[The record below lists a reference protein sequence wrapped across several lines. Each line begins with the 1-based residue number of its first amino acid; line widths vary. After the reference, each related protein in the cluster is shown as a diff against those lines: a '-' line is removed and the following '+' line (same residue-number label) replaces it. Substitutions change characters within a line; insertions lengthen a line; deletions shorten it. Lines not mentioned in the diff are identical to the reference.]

1 MIAPR
6 SLFGS
11 IAALVLLA
19 STARSQ
25 VGAPADSA
33 QDDLPRVF
41 LDCQASGCDDDY
53 LRTELTW
60 LNFVRDRTLAQVHI
74 LATSQSTASG
84 GTEITIAFIGLG
96 TSAQRQDT
104 IVTFSQQS
112 DVHAERR
119 QLVRRVISQGMMR
132 FVANTPLASRL
143 SISYQAPA
151 TSRSASATRGA
162 SDRWNLWVFRVGG
175 NTSFNG
181 EETYKYYNY
190 NGYVEASRITADL
203 KINLGINANRSREEF
218 SYDTSTTGQSA
229 PLVKEVG
236 IRRSSSVNAL
246 VAKSLNEHWSVGLQ
260 ANTSSNLRSNLKLG
274 TRFGPAIEYDVFP
287 YNESTR
293 RQIVMRYSVG
303 IKSLQ
308 YDSITI
314 YDKMKETLPDH
325 RLVIASEATQ
335 PWGSVFGSISASQY
349 LSEPSKYR
357 IDGFMYAE
365 WRVTRGLR
373 VNFDIGY
380 TKYRDQ
386 INLKKG
392 TATPQEVLLRLRQL
406 QTGYSYYGSVG
417 LSYTFGSVFS
427 NVVNPRFTQNIG
439 NWFF

>member
-132 FVANTPLASRL
+132 FVANTPLASRWA
-143 SISYQAPA
+143 IS
-151 TSRSASATRGA
+151 
-162 SDRWNLWVFRVGG
+162 
-175 NTSFNG
+175 
-181 EETYKYYNY
+181 
-190 NGYVEASRITADL
+190 
-203 KINLGINANRSREEF
+203 
-218 SYDTSTTGQSA
+218 
-229 PLVKEVG
+229 
-236 IRRSSSVNAL
+236 
-246 VAKSLNEHWSVGLQ
+246 
-260 ANTSSNLRSNLKLG
+260 
-274 TRFGPAIEYDVFP
+274 
-287 YNESTR
+287 
-293 RQIVMRYSVG
+293 
-303 IKSLQ
+303 
-308 YDSITI
+308 
-314 YDKMKETLPDH
+314 
-325 RLVIASEATQ
+325 
-335 PWGSVFGSISASQY
+335 
-349 LSEPSKYR
+349 
-357 IDGFMYAE
+357 
-365 WRVTRGLR
+365 
-373 VNFDIGY
+373 
-380 TKYRDQ
+380 
-386 INLKKG
+386 
-392 TATPQEVLLRLRQL
+392 
-406 QTGYSYYGSVG
+406 
-417 LSYTFGSVFS
+417 
-427 NVVNPRFTQNIG
+427 
-439 NWFF
+439 